1 MKKRQSPSTLNC
13 HPLTSMIRKILIFNC
28 FFFNKSDN
36 SIGFCRYY
44 NLTIRQ
50 IDCDEENQLISRI
63 TEDTDVASKG
73 SEYDYEEEED
83 SESLKCDK
91 TIKASEFVLQS
102 PKYPSEYPN
111 GVSKYHFLLGI

>member
-1 MKKRQSPSTLNC
+1 MKKGQSPSTLNC

-28 FFFNKSDN
+28 FFLINLISN

-50 IDCDEENQLISRI
+50 IECDEENQFII
-63 TEDTDVASKG
+63 TEDTDEASKG
-73 SEYDYEEEED
+73 SEYDFEEEED
-83 SESLKCDK
+83 SELPKCDK
-91 TIKASEFVLQS
+91 IIQTSEFVLQS

-111 GVSKYHFLLGI
+111 GVSKYHFLLI